1 MQKHWKGVRG
11 LKCYIYKN
19 LLAWHYILSTIV
31 DHNKHFINKN
41 LCPYFKISWSKTL
54 SHLSKIYSLFISGNA
69 TKIEHCL
76 KSIRIRSFLARIFT
90 HSDWIQRDTK
100 YVSPISPNAGKC
112 GPEKLRIRKLFT
124 QWKSLKIIF
133 RCLQHTLMTLGNI
146 FLRLMCHKK
155 PEYSTYINTSVCWVY
170 HGVIVF

>member
-19 LLAWHYILSTIV
+19 LLAWHYILSPIV
-31 DHNKHFINKN
+31 DHNKLFINKN

-54 SHLSKIYSLFISGNA
+54 SHLSKIDSLFISGNA

-90 HSDWIQRDTK
+90 HSDWIQNDTS
-100 YVSPISPNAGKC
+100 V
-112 GPEKLRIRKLFT
+112 
-124 QWKSLKIIF
+124 KIIG
-133 RCLQHTLMTLGNI
+133 QKQKTLISSFAQFCVGYCQRN
-146 FLRLMCHKK
+146 RRHSKVGK
-155 PEYSTYINTSVCWVY
+155 
-170 HGVIVF
+170 